1 MTAMLVIKSHVS
13 TYELSPTIIAKA
25 NPNPNPNPYL
35 LTYLLTVRQWTPAMC
50 HHHPGAQTENR
61 QNATQ
66 YICAE

>member
-1 MTAMLVIKSHVS
+1 MN
-13 TYELSPTIIAKA
+13 YRQRLSLKPILTLTLTLTLT
-25 NPNPNPNPYL
+25 YL